1 MILAQVRVR
10 EESRWRGWGR
20 DLPDIDTMSGRS
32 RISRPRIF
40 GTRFRLLASDLS
52 ILKWNLL
59 ERKRDLRRRLRR
71 RRRCRRRRQRRYRR
85 RLEVMLVHIKGESKS
100 LEPLSCIFGLKRE
113 KVERFLIKSFQS
125 FFFLCIEMKR
135 AQARA
140 RMFAVHNRNF
150 QGIDFV
156 TVRELLQA

>member
-1 MILAQVRVR
+1 MILAQVCER

-71 RRRCRRRRQRRYRR
+71 RRCRRRRQRRYRR

-113 KVERFLIKSFQS
+113 KVERVLIKSFQA

-140 RMFAVHNRNF
+140 RMFAVHSWNF
-150 QGIDFV
+150 QGLNFV